1 MLLTKDGKLDPSARK
16 IESKS
21 FPLQKSA
28 FSDETSRLKKVK
40 VLSSSFDQQNRN
52 PFSTFHLQ
60 LTLAELLKTVSLS
73 SNCF

>member
-28 FSDETSRLKKVK
+28 FSDETGRLKKVT
-40 VLSSSFDQQNRN
+40 VSSSSFDLQNCN
-52 PFSTFHLQ
+52 PFPTFHLK
-60 LTLAELLKTVSLS
+60 LELDDLLKTVSLC